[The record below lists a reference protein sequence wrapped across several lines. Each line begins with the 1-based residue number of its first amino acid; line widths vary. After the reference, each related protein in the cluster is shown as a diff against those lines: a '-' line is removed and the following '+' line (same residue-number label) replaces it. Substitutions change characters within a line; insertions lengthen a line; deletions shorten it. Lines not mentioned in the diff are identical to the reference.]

1 MPEKL
6 PAGFDRESGGWLI
19 LDPTGS
25 IEAAPGLDAGSY
37 IIEGVKQFFTNMR
50 NAWRTYV
57 LGLNYARQQE
67 AIYVPV
73 REGLI
78 SGLVGLTDRQA
89 WKNLARTI
97 ARWLSPTYWG
107 LSNGGWFSWRGAMA
121 AIVFML
127 ALLGSTYVA
136 RLFVGRLR
144 RWSRDGLALDGHGRA
159 DVAFYRRFEA
169 LLAQRE
175 LCRTPSQ
182 TQREFA
188 LAVGGQLA
196 ESTHTKRTA
205 PVARQLVELFY
216 RVRFGR
222 RTLDSQEAAAVEQ
235 ALSELADALAL
246 AGERRAQDRK

>member
-1 MPEKL
+1 
-6 PAGFDRESGGWLI
+6 
-19 LDPTGS
+19 
-25 IEAAPGLDAGSY
+25 
-37 IIEGVKQFFTNMR
+37 MR

-107 LSNGGWFSWRGAMA
+107 LSNGGWFSCAVAMA

-127 ALLGSTYVA
+127 ALLGSTYVV

-196 ESTHTKRTA
+196 ESTHTTRCPPWPANWSSCFTACASAAHPGQSGSCCGRTS
-205 PVARQLVELFY
+205 PF
-216 RVRFGR
+216 RVGR
-222 RTLDSQEAAAVEQ
+222 RPG
-235 ALSELADALAL
+235 
-246 AGERRAQDRK
+246 AGRGTCAQDRK